1 MSREL
6 KRISFFA
13 LATAL
18 LLADFVMSPGLNRVT
33 RAHAIVRA
41 DDGGACTLAGTAGRW
56 GYTYSGTIV
65 GFGPS
70 ASVGSFV
77 QDAAGDVN
85 GTQTRSFAGQVAQET
100 IKGIVM
106 VHADCTTSATIN
118 AYENGVFQ
126 RTAELD
132 GVLVDRSRG
141 LRAIFKTAG
150 TVITVDARKISAPE
164 D

>member
-65 GFGPS
+65 GFGPG
-70 ASVGSFV
+70 ASR
-77 QDAAGDVN
+77 
-85 GTQTRSFAGQVAQET
+85 TR
-100 IKGIVM
+100 
-106 VHADCTTSATIN
+106 
-118 AYENGVFQ
+118 
-126 RTAELD
+126 
-132 GVLVDRSRG
+132 RG
-141 LRAIFKTAG
+141 M
-150 TVITVDARKISAPE
+150 
-164 D
+164 